1 MAKIISPAEGS
12 AAVSSCRRALM
23 ETNYDKTDGREP
35 HKPLYELIGQSNLN
49 SREPV
54 QLNSLPRETVAKAV
68 RYSLQVLR
76 EKAPGQSVEVRV
88 PPYGAAQILPG
99 TTHRRGTP
107 PAVVEMSP
115 QTWLRLALG
124 LLTWREACETAA
136 VTASGNRADLSTLLP
151 LAL

>member
-1 MAKIISPAEGS
+1 MPRIISPAEGS
-12 AAVSSCRRALM
+12 AAVSSCRRALLK
-23 ETNYDKTDGREP
+23 ENSAETDGTKPR
-35 HKPLYELIGQSNLN
+35 KPLFELIGQSVLN
-49 SREPV
+49 NGGTS
-54 QLNSLPRETVAKAV
+54 QLDTLPRETVAKAV

-115 QTWLRLALG
+115 QTWLCLVLG